1 MYLHASVVL
10 NVTYWT
16 IYEKFHEMVLQIKT
30 IDKIDKA
37 KSQPIS
43 DEGQDAVVA
52 SDIVDVHG
60 ENFGRSPTSNTSV
73 KEGKKL
79 SSGGKGQENYQNRR
93 RRIMPRK

>member
-1 MYLHASVVL
+1 MVL

-73 KEGKKL
+73 RKGKSYLRAERDKKIIRIDEGEL
-79 SSGGKGQENYQNRR
+79 CQGNETND
-93 RRIMPRK
+93 